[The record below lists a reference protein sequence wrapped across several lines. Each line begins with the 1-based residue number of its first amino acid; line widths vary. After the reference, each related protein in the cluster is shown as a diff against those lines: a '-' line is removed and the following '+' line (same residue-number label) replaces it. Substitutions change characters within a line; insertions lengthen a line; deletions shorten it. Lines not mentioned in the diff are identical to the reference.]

1 MRGNKSLAS
10 KLLAKSVHPD
20 SCPVRKKKKKTLLIS
35 MLSVH
40 CSKMHQRFSI
50 KLLL

>member
-20 SCPVRKKKKKTLLIS
+20 SCPVRKKKEKTLEYQYVEYAL
-35 MLSVH
+35 
-40 CSKMHQRFSI
+40 QQDAPA
-50 KLLL
+50 LLF